1 MRIVLPAGSA
11 AIDGWL
17 GDIVLFDDRNRNGQ
31 LETSESYASAWTGG
45 TGGYRLVFVAEP
57 SQDHPGAER
66 GWNLMEGGVPA
77 TYHSDLLA
85 VRVLINPVVRP
96 VQGRSRGF

>member
-1 MRIVLPAGSA
+1 MDSSRRV
-11 AIDGWL
+11 
-17 GDIVLFDDRNRNGQ
+17 R
-31 LETSESYASAWTGG
+31 SYASAWTGG

-77 TYHSDLLA
+77 TYHSDLVA
-85 VRVLINPVVRP
+85 VRVLINPVVRS